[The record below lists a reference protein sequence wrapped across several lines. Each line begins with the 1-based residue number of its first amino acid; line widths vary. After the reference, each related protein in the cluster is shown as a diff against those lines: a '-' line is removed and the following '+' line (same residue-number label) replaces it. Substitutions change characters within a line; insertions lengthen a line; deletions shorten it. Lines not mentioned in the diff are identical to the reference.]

1 MLYRLLYPLSD
12 NSLVF
17 NLLRYITF
25 RVAAATATS
34 LVISFIIGPP
44 IIKFLRKHHIGD
56 PIREDSPEHHQ
67 TKKGTP
73 SMGGIIIV
81 VAFTV
86 STLLWADLRNI
97 YVWLALLGTFLSAVM
112 GFWDDYLKIVKG
124 HRKGMLARDKFASQV
139 LLGLTIGAIFYFI
152 PPIESLRT
160 VTEVPFIKNIRIDFG
175 VFYIFWIAFVITSSS
190 NAINLTDGLDGL
202 ATGLSGIVAAFLTM
216 TAYVVG
222 RVDFSNYLN
231 LVYLPGAGELA
242 VFSGAITGA
251 TLGFLWFNSHPAQVI
266 MGDTGALALGAAF
279 GTVAILLKKEFLLVI
294 VGGVFVIETL
304 SVIIQVA
311 SFKSTGKRVFKMT
324 PIHHHFEL
332 SGWPETRVVTRFWI
346 IGIICALVGL
356 ATFKIR

>member
-1 MLYRLLYPLSD
+1 MLFNLLYPLAE
-12 NSLVF
+12 NSIVF

-25 RVAAATATS
+25 RVAASTATS
-34 LVISFIIGPP
+34 LAICFIIGPW
-44 IIKFLRKHHIGD
+44 IIKLLSRRHIGD
-56 PIREDSPEHHQ
+56 PVREDSPEHHQ
-67 TKKGTP
+67 SKKGTP

-81 VAFTV
+81 VAFTI
-86 STLLWADLRNI
+86 STLLWADLRNM
-97 YVWLALLGTFLSAVM
+97 YVWLALAGTFLSAVM

-124 HRKGMLARDKFASQV
+124 HRKGMLSRDKFAAQV
-139 LLGLTIGAIFYFI
+139 LLGLVIGAIFYFN

-160 VTEVPFIKNIRIDFG
+160 ITEVPFIKNIRIDFG
-175 VFYIFWIAFVITSSS
+175 MFYIFWIAFVITSSS

-202 ATGLSGIVAAFLTM
+202 AVGLSGIVAAFFTM
-216 TAYVVG
+216 TAYIVG

-231 LVYLPGAGELA
+231 LLYLPGAGELA
-242 VFSGAITGA
+242 VFAGAIAGA
-251 TLGFLWFNSHPAQVI
+251 CLGFLWFNSHPAQVI

-279 GTVAILLKKEFLLVI
+279 GTIAILLKKEFLLLI
-294 VGGVFVIETL
+294 VGGVFVMETL

-311 SFKSTGKRVFKMT
+311 SFKSTGKRVFKMA

-332 SGWPETRVVTRFWI
+332 CGWPETRVVARFWI